1 MRTSPSPGSHR
12 LRWRVIAATVAL
24 AAALSLASAAS
35 AAPRTGSVTDPRDV
49 LPSVQNPGLSGLD
62 IRSVATTYEP
72 ETGELTVVLTL
83 HDPLPWGA
91 STDLGLALGSAGG
104 DGRCSGPSTNPNTGA
119 AVGRAGDPVLDLS
132 VYTDYQRG
140 WTDFQAYG
148 NMRVVGYSGAVGVNS
163 GTQSADRRG
172 VTWTFGPVPALVRRD
187 LTCVT
192 SIVMGRWT
200 DNPDEASPFFF
211 TGFAP
216 PPPATADVT
225 APVVSWQSPRQ
236 GQTISGIWQEAGGN
250 GRSACRIDATDDVG
264 ATRVDVF
271 LDGVFLNQELYAP
284 WACVL
289 DTTAIANGTHTLRA
303 VAYDARGNS
312 RGSSIQ
318 VVVDNPD
325 GAPPPP
331 PLPVPPPPPTPPALT
346 PIVTTPPPVA
356 AVAPPLVVPAAVPAD
371 VTAPGVR
378 LGTTGR
384 SIRTLR
390 LVGLVARFTCTEN
403 CLVTARLLLTPA
415 IAARLG
421 LPRVIGSAGP
431 AVGTPATRAVTII
444 RLTPRARR
452 ALARRGAL
460 RARIELTGTD
470 ASGNVRVVGR
480 SVVFAR

>member
-1 MRTSPSPGSHR
+1 MTPFPSPGPHR
-12 LRWRVIAATVAL
+12 LRRRVAAAAVAL
-24 AAALSLASAAS
+24 AAALSLASVAS
-35 AAPRTGSVTDPRDV
+35 AAPRSGSVSDPRDV
-49 LPSVQNPGLSGLD
+49 LPSVQNPGLSGMD
-62 IRSVATTYEP
+62 VRSVATTYEP

-91 STDLGLALGSAGG
+91 STDLGLGLGAAGA
-104 DGRCSGPSTNPNTGA
+104 DGRCSAPTTNPNTGA
-119 AVGRAGDPVLDLS
+119 AVGRTGDPVLDLS

-148 NMRVVGYSGAVGVNS
+148 YMRVAGYSGAVGVSS

-211 TGFAP
+211 SGFAP
-216 PPPATADVT
+216 PPPATDDVT

-250 GRSACRIDATDDVG
+250 GRSACRIGATDDVG
-264 ATRVDVF
+264 VTRVDVF
-271 LDGVFLNQELYAP
+271 LDGDFLNQELYAP

-312 RGSSIQ
+312 RASSIQ
-318 VVVDNPD
+318 VVVDNPE

-331 PLPVPPPPPTPPALT
+331 PLPVPPPPPTPPALA
-346 PIVTTPPPVA
+346 PIVSTSPPVVVTPPPVVP
-356 AVAPPLVVPAAVPAD
+356 AVAPAD
-371 VTAPGVR
+371 VTAPGVG

-403 CLVTARLLLTPA
+403 CLVTARLLLPA
-415 IAARLG
+415 ATAARLG
-421 LPRVIGSAGP
+421 LPRLIGSTGP
-431 AVGTPATRAVTII
+431 AVGTPATRAVTIV

-452 ALARRGAL
+452 ALAGRRSLA
-460 RARIELTGTD
+460 ARLELTGTD
-470 ASGNVRVVGR
+470 ASGNVRVIARTVTFGR
-480 SVVFAR
+480 